1 MGLWLNDKQ
10 IQRIVSRLDFKF
22 SDTGPSSGINKIR
35 TTPAR
40 MKRFDAG
47 TAGLKLHKIARRMR
61 IWGDSGGPGTPKS
74 KRWWGFLKVLHSKA
88 NSAPG
93 GGPDAAEDIKSYIKT
108 ALLGADCQSI
118 KFAAVTG
125 TDLRVVANA
134 IPLPQDP
141 AKHITL
147 IILQTPE
154 TDGTE
159 EDDPGSGGEDPP
171 DEDPFAPNMARA
183 RVVAGS
189 YAAKKSAAKKKAAK
203 KRVARKKATKK
214 KVAKRKATRKTA
226 TRKKKA

>member
-22 SDTGPSSGINKIR
+22 SDSGPNSGIEKIR
-35 TTPAR
+35 STTAR
-40 MKRFDAG
+40 MNRFNAG
-47 TAGLKLHKIARRMR
+47 AAGLKLHKIARRMR
-61 IWGDSGGPGTPKS
+61 IWGDAGGPNTTHS

-93 GGPDAAEDIKSYIKT
+93 GGPDAAEDIKRYIKT

-141 AKHITL
+141 ARYITL

-159 EDDPGSGGEDPP
+159 EDDPGSTGEDPP
-171 DEDPFAPNMARA
+171 GEDSLSLSQPA
-183 RVVAGS
+183 
-189 YAAKKSAAKKKAAK
+189 AAKMAAKKKAAK
-203 KRVARKKATKK
+203 KKKA
-214 KVAKRKATRKTA
+214 
-226 TRKKKA
+226 

>member
-22 SDTGPSSGINKIR
+22 SDSGPNSGIEKIR
-35 TTPAR
+35 STTAR
-40 MKRFDAG
+40 MNRFNAG
-47 TAGLKLHKIARRMR
+47 ATGLKLHKIARRMR
-61 IWGDSGGPGTPKS
+61 IWGDAGGPNTTHS

-93 GGPDAAEDIKSYIKT
+93 GGPDAAEDIKRYIKT

-141 AKHITL
+141 ARYITL

-159 EDDPGSGGEDPP
+159 EDDQGSTGEDPP
-171 DEDPFAPNMARA
+171 GEDSLSLSLPA
-183 RVVAGS
+183 
-189 YAAKKSAAKKKAAK
+189 AAKRAAKKKT
-203 KRVARKKATKK
+203 VKKATKK
-214 KVAKRKATRKTA
+214 KVAKKKAAK
-226 TRKKKA
+226 KKKA

>member
-22 SDTGPSSGINKIR
+22 SDSGPNSGIEKIR
-35 TTPAR
+35 STPVR

-47 TAGLKLHKIARRMR
+47 SAGLKLHRIARRMR
-61 IWGDSGGPGTPKS
+61 IWGDNGGPATTHS

-88 NSAPG
+88 NNAPG
-93 GGPDAAEDIKSYIKT
+93 GGSDAAEDIKKYIRT
-108 ALLGADCQSI
+108 ALLAADCEAI

-134 IPLPQDP
+134 IPLPQDVT
-141 AKHITL
+141 KYITL

-159 EDDPGSGGEDPP
+159 EDDPGSTGEDPGGEDPFSP
-171 DEDPFAPNMARA
+171 SLAKARA
-183 RVVAGS
+183 VSRNF
-189 YAAKKSAAKKKAAK
+189 AAKKKAAK
-203 KRVARKKATKK
+203 KKSAKRKVAKKKATKK
-214 KVAKRKATRKTA
+214 KAA
-226 TRKKKA
+226 KKKKKS

>member
-22 SDTGPSSGINKIR
+22 SDTGPNSGINKIR

-61 IWGDSGGPGTPKS
+61 IWGDSGGPATPKS
-74 KRWWGFLKVLHSKA
+74 KRWWGFLKVLHTKA

-93 GGPDAAEDIKSYIKT
+93 GGPDAAEDIKRYIRT
-108 ALLGADCQSI
+108 ALLGVDCQSI

-141 AKHITL
+141 AKYITL
-147 IILQTPE
+147 IVLQTPE

-171 DEDPFAPNMARA
+171 DEDPFAPNMARN
-183 RVVAGS
+183 RIVAGN
-189 YAAKKSAAKKKAAK
+189 YAAKKKTAKKKAAK
-203 KRVARKKATKK
+203 KAAKRKVTKK
-214 KVAKRKATRKTA
+214 KAAKRKATRKTA
-226 TRKKKA
+226 AKKKKS